1 MFFVSLFFIF
11 ISSFIVGSLLRKIK
25 MPVFIGYIII
35 GIALSPYLL
44 GLIDSKILNIS
55 SELRTIALIIILL
68 RAGLT
73 LNISDL
79 KKIGRPAIFMCFLPA
94 TFELLAVG
102 IFAPVFFEI
111 SRVEAFLMG
120 SVLGAVSPAVV
131 VPRMIKMIEDK
142 KGTNKGIPQLI
153 MAGASLDDIFV
164 ILIFTS
170 LLTIASGNSLS
181 IMTFINVP
189 ISVVLGVLVGLI
201 VGIVMVRL
209 FKKISINITEK
220 VLILLMVSI
229 GLYGLEQL
237 VKVYV
242 TFSSLIASMTLGIVI
257 FYKLKDIADL
267 QLGFNKLWIAFEVL
281 LFVLVGASV
290 ELKYFF
296 SNLLLGLLVVIIGL
310 FFRSIGVIVSLLGT
324 KYNFKEKIFIIVSY
338 LPKATVQASIGPI
351 ALSMGLPGG
360 ELILSVAVI
369 AILITAPIGA
379 IGIDFFSKKI
389 IDN

>member
-153 MAGASLDDIFV
+153 MSGASLDDIFV

-229 GLYGLEQL
+229 GLYGLEQI
-237 VKVYV
+237 VKEYV
-242 TFSSLIASMTLGIVI
+242 SFSSLIASMALGIVI
-257 FYKLKDIADL
+257 LYKLKDIADL
-267 QLGFNKLWIAFEVL
+267 QLGFNKLWIAFEVF

-290 ELKYFF
+290 EVKYFF

-324 KYNFKEKIFIIVSY
+324 KYNFKEKIFIIISY

>member
-1 MFFVSLFFIF
+1 
-11 ISSFIVGSLLRKIK
+11 
-25 MPVFIGYIII
+25 
-35 GIALSPYLL
+35 
-44 GLIDSKILNIS
+44 
-55 SELRTIALIIILL
+55 
-68 RAGLT
+68 
-73 LNISDL
+73 
-79 KKIGRPAIFMCFLPA
+79 
-94 TFELLAVG
+94 
-102 IFAPVFFEI
+102 
-111 SRVEAFLMG
+111 
-120 SVLGAVSPAVV
+120 
-131 VPRMIKMIEDK
+131 
-142 KGTNKGIPQLI
+142 
-153 MAGASLDDIFV
+153 
-164 ILIFTS
+164 
-170 LLTIASGNSLS
+170 
-181 IMTFINVP
+181 MTFINVP

-229 GLYGLEQL
+229 GLYGLEQI
-237 VKVYV
+237 VKEYV
-242 TFSSLIASMTLGIVI
+242 SFSSLIASMALGIVI
-257 FYKLKDIADL
+257 LYKLKDIADL
-267 QLGFNKLWIAFEVL
+267 QLGFNKLWIAFEVF

-290 ELKYFF
+290 EVKYFF

-324 KYNFKEKIFIIVSY
+324 KYNFKEKIFIIISY

>member
-257 FYKLKDIADL
+257 LYKLKDIADL

>member
-1 MFFVSLFFIF
+1 MFFLSLFLIF
-11 ISSFIVGSLLRKIK
+11 IISFIVGSVLRKIK
-25 MPVFIGYIII
+25 IPVFVGYIFI

-44 GLIDSKILNIS
+44 GLIDAKILNIS

-73 LNISDL
+73 LNIADL
-79 KKIGRPAIFMCFLPA
+79 KKIGRPAIFLCFLPA

-201 VGIVMVRL
+201 VGILMVRL

-257 FYKLKDIADL
+257 LYKLKDITDL

-290 ELKYFF
+290 EVKYFF

-379 IGIDFFSKKI
+379 IGIDFFSKRI

>member
-102 IFAPVFFEI
+102 IFAPLFFEI

-131 VPRMIKMIEDK
+131 VPRMIKMIDDK

-170 LLTIASGNSLS
+170 LLTIASGNGLS

-201 VGIVMVRL
+201 VGIVMVTL

-229 GLYGLEQL
+229 GLYGLEQI
-237 VKVYV
+237 VKEYV
-242 TFSSLIASMTLGIVI
+242 SFSSLIASMALGIVI
-257 FYKLKDIADL
+257 LYKLKDIADL

-290 ELKYFF
+290 EVKYFF
-296 SNLLLGLLVVIIGL
+296 SNLLLGLVVVIIGL
-310 FFRSIGVIVSLLGT
+310 FFRSIGVMVSLLGT
-324 KYNFKEKIFIIVSY
+324 KYNFKEKIFIIISY
-338 LPKATVQASIGPI
+338 LPKATVQASIGGI

-369 AILITAPIGA
+369 AILMTAPIGA
-379 IGIDFFSKKI
+379 IGIDFFSKK
-389 IDN
+389 